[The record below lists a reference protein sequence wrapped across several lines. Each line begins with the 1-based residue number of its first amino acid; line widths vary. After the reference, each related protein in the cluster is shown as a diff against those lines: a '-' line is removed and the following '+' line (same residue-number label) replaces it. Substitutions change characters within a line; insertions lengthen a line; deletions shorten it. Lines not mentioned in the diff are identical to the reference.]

1 MPQADHT
8 ANMPAM
14 QTVITP
20 LPAHALGPGHQA
32 AELPLPAPAP
42 RCQLHT
48 LAPGASVQW
57 PPGEPAPLLLL
68 TEGLGKASLDGAA
81 QRVTAPCA
89 LCVPVAAALR
99 LVNHGSTPM
108 RLLALRPTA
117 GGPDAAAAAAAP
129 DTS

>member
-1 MPQADHT
+1 MTQCDGVATMRD
-8 ANMPAM
+8 M
-14 QTVITP
+14 QTVIAP
-20 LPAHALGPGHQA
+20 LPAHTLGPGHQA
-32 AELPLPAPAP
+32 ADLPLPAPAP
-42 RCQLHT
+42 RCRLHT

-89 LCVPVAAALR
+89 LCVPPAAALR
-99 LVNHGSTPM
+99 LCNQGSTPM
-108 RLLALRPTA
+108 RLLALRPIA
-117 GGPDAAAAAAAP
+117 GDPGAAAAPAAP